1 MRYKDTITSGVLLVD
16 KAKGITSHDVVD
28 AIRRQFGISKVG
40 HAGTLDPMATGLL
53 VMLIGKA
60 TKLSRDFLNDDKAY
74 EAHMILG
81 VTTDTAD
88 ASGKILE
95 RKPSNNIKKE
105 DVIQLM
111 EKFKGEIEQIPPMF
125 SAKRHR
131 GKKLYQ
137 YARKGI
143 EVVRKPRKVTIK
155 ELRISAVHIPEVSIW
170 LRCSKGT
177 YVRQLAVDIGEALGC
192 GAHLTDLRRVASGE
206 FLVENALKFDKLKE
220 MTIESLNENLIHFQK
235 TLTR

>member
-1 MRYKDTITSGVLLVD
+1 LRYKDTVTSGVLLVD

-28 AIRRQFGISKVG
+28 TIRRQFGISKVG

-81 VTTDTAD
+81 VTTDTLD

-111 EKFKGEIEQIPPMF
+111 ERFTGEIEQIPPMF

-155 ELRISAVHIPEVSIW
+155 ELRISKIHIPEVSIW

-206 FLVENALKFDKLKE
+206 FLVENALKFDELKE

-235 TLTR
+235 TLAR